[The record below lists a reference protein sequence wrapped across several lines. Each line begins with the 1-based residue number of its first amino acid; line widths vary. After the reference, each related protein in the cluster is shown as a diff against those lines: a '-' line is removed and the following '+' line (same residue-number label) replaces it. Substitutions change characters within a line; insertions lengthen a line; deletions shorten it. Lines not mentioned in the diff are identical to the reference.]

1 MSRRYE
7 RLASA
12 LVGTPLQALAE
23 KVREVKNMRTV
34 RHEPGLANVLAEA
47 RRTYD
52 LMGAVIRPDT
62 NCVDVGAHLGVM
74 LHRMVTLAPEGR
86 HHAFEPVPYKAAWLR
101 KKFPAV
107 TVHEMALA
115 DTDDSATFHLNT
127 GSSALS
133 ALRRPAEDHGPS
145 EAITVPV
152 RRLDDVIPG
161 DQPVGYL
168 KVDAIGAELLVLKG
182 AERILTKDRPFV
194 LFEASTES
202 LGNFGL
208 TAADIHSHLVGTVGY
223 DLLSLRG
230 WHAGEPPLTV
240 DQFERAMVFPFEAF
254 NFVALPRP

>member
-12 LVGTPLQALAE
+12 MVGTPLQTAAE
-23 KVREVKNMRTV
+23 KARQISNARTV
-34 RHEPGLANVLAEA
+34 RREPGLANVLAET
-47 RRTYD
+47 RRTYE

-74 LHRMVTLAPEGR
+74 LHRMVTLAPQGR

-101 KKFPAV
+101 RKFPTV

-115 DTDDSATFHLNT
+115 DGDDTATFHVNT

-133 ALRRPAEDHGPS
+133 ALRRPAADHGPT

-152 RRLDDVIPG
+152 RRLDDVIAE

-168 KVDAIGAELLVLKG
+168 KVDAIGAELLVLRG

-194 LFEASTES
+194 LFEASQET
-202 LGNFGL
+202 LDNFGL
-208 TAADIHSHLVGTVGY
+208 TPAALHDYMTAGVGY
-223 DLLSLRG
+223 DLFSVRG
-230 WHAGEPPLTV
+230 WHAGEPSLTAGR
-240 DQFERAMVFPFEAF
+240 FEQAMVFPFEAF
-254 NFVALPRP
+254 NFVALARP